1 MKRIISLILALLLM
15 VSVLAGCGQKTPADS
30 ATPPGKEP
38 SAENNEPTT
47 PDADT
52 DDTAAP
58 DEPTNETRVVVD
70 IAGREVEIPYTVETC
85 VTLSSA
91 ARLVTYAGGAD
102 KIIGLSDLE
111 KQGDPGMPYC
121 YVNSDHFSSCT
132 SVASGGAG
140 NTIYDEAL
148 AMLDMD
154 VIFYQTTDVE
164 TLDDIQN
171 KMGVPVIAVYARN
184 FYDDDF
190 YASLEL
196 IGEVLGTE
204 DQAETVINTVKGWAE
219 DLNNRTKDIPDED
232 KPTVYTGALGFS
244 GAHGFEG
251 TSANFPPFVAV
262 NAKNVVDETGEKGTI
277 LIDLEKVT
285 AWDPDYIFLNPSSMY
300 LVNEDYAVNAAFYD
314 NLTAVKEGR
323 VYTMISY
330 NYFAT
335 NQELAILDAYYV
347 GCTIYPEAFADVDFA
362 AKAEEI
368 FNVMLGSDYLDVL
381 EANGSG
387 FGTLTIGK

>member
-1 MKRIISLILALLLM
+1 MKMKKMISLMLALLLLAG
-15 VSVLAGCGQKTPADS
+15 VLAGCG
-30 ATPPGKEP
+30 
-38 SAENNEPTT
+38 NHNEPAADNNKTT
-47 PDADT
+47 TSGTTT
-52 DDTAAP
+52 DDTEEDTTH
-58 DEPTNETRVVVD
+58 DEVPPETRMIVD
-70 IAGREVEIPYTVETC
+70 IAGREIEIPYTVETC
-85 VTLSSA
+85 VTLGSA

-121 YVNSDHFSSCT
+121 YVNNDHFASCT
-132 SVASGGAG
+132 SVASGGSG
-140 NTIYDEAL
+140 NTVYDEAL

-154 VIFYQTTDVE
+154 VIFYQTTDLE
-164 TLDDIQN
+164 TLDGLQN
-171 KMGVPVIAVYARN
+171 KIGVPVIAVYARN
-184 FYDDDF
+184 FYDADF

-196 IGEVLGTE
+196 IGDVLGTE
-204 DQAETVINTVKGWAE
+204 DHAKTVIDAVKGWTE

-262 NAKNVVDETGEKGTI
+262 NAKNVVDETGEKGTM

-285 AWDPDYIFLNPSSMY
+285 AWDPDYLFLNPNSMY
-300 LVNEDYAVNAAFYD
+300 IVNDDYKVNASFYD

-335 NQELAILDAYYV
+335 NQELAILDAYFV
-347 GCTIYPEAFADVDFA
+347 GCTIYPEAFADLDFN

-381 EANGSG
+381 EENGSG
-387 FGTLTIGK
+387 FGTVTIGE